1 MNIKA
6 KEPNTTE
13 CQQHHSTDLQTKDL
27 SLDELE
33 HKLGASSEGLSQTEV
48 QKRLAQYGYNELPEK
63 KKQTR
68 IRYSCPCIVSVP
80 VRQNW
85 VEI

>member
-63 KKQTR
+63 ETNPYQIFLPLYRFSACET
-68 IRYSCPCIVSVP
+68 
-80 VRQNW
+80 
-85 VEI
+85 